1 MQIQTEDLNHTIPLT
16 MKHHHGGDHAM
27 DRSPP
32 VISGGGGDD
41 GFPISY
47 SGDYSDSAMIIV
59 LNLALLAFVLA
70 VSYFS
75 VRYCCRRMCG
85 SKNSRTSQYT
95 IDRTG
100 FKPLKTTEFESSE
113 DESGEDLVV
122 TPSMLKSP
130 EERRNNGA
138 VY

>member
-1 MQIQTEDLNHTIPLT
+1 MQ
-16 MKHHHGGDHAM
+16 HHSGGHGM
-27 DRSPP
+27 DRLPTAS
-32 VISGGGGDD
+32 SAGGGGDD

-47 SGDYSDSAMIIV
+47 SSDYSDSTMILV
-59 LNLALLAFVLA
+59 LNLALLVFVLG

-85 SKNSRTSQYT
+85 PKSRSSQYT

-100 FKPLKTTEFESSE
+100 FKLLKTTEFESSE

-122 TPSMLKSP
+122 APSLLKSA